1 MDNGFITIKKQIA
14 MLKNT
19 NFPCL
24 FCIDSAQTLIL

>member
-1 MDNGFITIKKQIA
+1 MGFITIKKQIA

-19 NFPCL
+19 NLPCL